1 MAESPLLHLAQ
12 DLEWL
17 GCELEFIGKKHAHE
31 GFPESGPT
39 WDAFLEKQGG
49 VMTTVDKIEREL
61 KGLVRFNPTKL
72 VGVNFPL
79 AAALDAITELLAA
92 VDEIKQCSQVAVH
105 ELPGKVRG
113 FTRMVSDYLGSEASV
128 TR

>member
-1 MAESPLLHLAQ
+1 MADQPLLHLAQ

-17 GCELEFIGKKHAHE
+17 GCELEFYGKKHAHE

-39 WDAFLEKQGG
+39 WDTFLEKQRG
-49 VMTTVDKIEREL
+49 VLTTADKIEREL

-79 AAALDAITELLAA
+79 AAALDAISELVAA
-92 VDEIKQCSQVAVH
+92 VDDIKQYSQVAVH
-105 ELPGKVRG
+105 ELPAKVRG
-113 FTRMVSDYLGSEASV
+113 FTKMVSDYLGSEASL
-128 TR
+128 R